1 MLRSLRVLLVTILI
15 TLSLPLLQ
23 CDAQPAAAVK
33 TGQTPLKVEVQLQS
47 ASGRA
52 TDYMA
57 AEAPSCSQILKFR
70 WNPLVLLGSLY
81 GVVSTGSHP
90 LVPPIL
96 PHTAVKF

>member
-47 ASGRA
+47 ASGRV
-52 TDYMA
+52 TDYMV
-57 AEAPSCSQILKFR
+57 AEATASPSPTPPATPPPSPP
-70 WNPLVLLGSLY
+70 PLPPPLHPFLI
-81 GVVSTGSHP
+81 SHTQ
-90 LVPPIL
+90 V
-96 PHTAVKF
+96 